1 MIKIAIAN
9 KCEHD
14 RKTIVALLTT
24 QDDFHIASIGR
35 DGYDAITSA
44 KLHHPD
50 IIIMDFSMND
60 MVSLDLAPIIKRN
73 SPSTA
78 IIVLYSHEERSAV
91 NKVFQAGIS
100 GCLPRQEMIENLAA
114 SIRSVFYGG
123 LYLSKFDKDQAL
135 QREKY
140 EGLFDSLAR
149 HEKILFPFPQ
159 LCFSSTEL
167 QIFSGIACGRTDREI
182 ARDLN
187 LHIGSLRNCINQVKR
202 RTGLQNRTQIIT
214 YALLAGII
222 SFEKIRDSLKII
234 SPEEI
239 EETAASA

>member
-1 MIKIAIAN
+1 MIRIAIAN
-9 KCEHD
+9 KREHD
-14 RKTIVALLTT
+14 RKTIVALLTA
-24 QDDFHIASIGR
+24 QDDFFIASIGR

-44 KLHHPD
+44 KIHHPD

-78 IIVLYSHEERSAV
+78 IIVLYSHEERGIV
-91 NKVFQAGIS
+91 NTAFQAGIS
-100 GCLPRQEMIENLAA
+100 GCLPRQEMIDNLAA

-123 LYLSKFDKDQAL
+123 LYISSYDRDQAL

-140 EGLFDSLAR
+140 QGLFDSLAHR
-149 HEKILFPFPQ
+149 EKILFPFPQ
-159 LCFSSTEL
+159 VCFSPTEL
-167 QIFSGIACGRTDREI
+167 QIFSGIACGHTDREI

-222 SFEKIRDSLKII
+222 NFEKIKDSLNVI
-234 SPEEI
+234 SPEE
-239 EETAASA
+239 TAISA